1 MTGVQTCALPISV
14 GITVLAFLNSIERQE
29 LTGALLAVW
38 ALGSATAAIFN
49 GVIKWQMNHA
59 QLFTYSL
66 AFMLFASFAL
76 LMVDNV
82 WQLALVLY
90 LNGIGISPVLVNAY
104 ATMESEVST
113 EELTEAM
120 TWVTTGTPTGG
131 ALGSAVAGQIIDS
144 FGASRG
150 FWIPIAALII
160 ANLALLPYLKVWL
173 RLRSRS

>member
-1 MTGVQTCALPISV
+1 
-14 GITVLAFLNSIERQE
+14 
-29 LTGALLAVW
+29 
-38 ALGSATAAIFN
+38 
-49 GVIKWQMNHA
+49 
-59 QLFTYSL
+59 
-66 AFMLFASFAL
+66 MLFASFAL